1 MSRSVSAAVSASLR
15 LAAVVCVLS
24 AIAST
29 LGCAT
34 TAVRTDRTDGIE
46 LEYLWTR
53 KSEGQA
59 AYYSVT
65 RAGDFGSS
73 GGYAA
78 REREQNFKASLSD
91 AEVARFVELLR
102 ATGYAAR
109 PDESGA
115 GEPRS
120 EITVRDASGR
130 HRFTV
135 EGQDADVDALRAFLA
150 ELSLRQFRNVIDAQP
165 EAGPRRR

>member
-1 MSRSVSAAVSASLR
+1 MNTFARMAAIGCAAAA
-15 LAAVVCVLS
+15 LALGFGC
-24 AIAST
+24 AST
-29 LGCAT
+29 PAKS
-34 TAVRTDRTDGIE
+34 DRTGELE

-65 RAGDFGSS
+65 RAGGFGSS

-78 REREQNFKASLSD
+78 REREENFKSALSD
-91 AEVARFVELLR
+91 AEVARFVELVR

-109 PDESGA
+109 PDESGD

-130 HRFTV
+130 YRFTV
-135 EGQDADVDALRAFLA
+135 EGQDAPVDALRAWLA
-150 ELSLRQFRNVIDAQP
+150 EISLRQFRDVIEAQP

>member
-1 MSRSVSAAVSASLR
+1 MNAEASAILR
-15 LAAVVCVLS
+15 LAGVAFVLA
-24 AIAST
+24 AIASA

-34 TAVRTDRTDGIE
+34 TPVRTDRTGGIE

-53 KSEGQA
+53 DSEGQA
-59 AYYSVT
+59 AFYSVT

-78 REREQNFKASLSD
+78 REREKNFKASLTD
-91 AEVARFVELLR
+91 AELARFVELLR

-109 PDESGA
+109 SDESGA

-120 EITVRDASGR
+120 EITVRDGSGR

-135 EGQDADVDALRAFLA
+135 AGGDADVDALRSFLA